1 MFSISASIL
10 ALSLV
15 AVFMFFSILKNTRK
29 VKGPDEFFTEKT
41 RCTLNGVS
49 KSVKKDLRDSI
60 TALYEAATG
69 GEFETAKKP
78 SQGDLTKTLAAIAK
92 HSADLRRVLRTTVS

>member
-29 VKGPDEFFTEKT
+29 VKRPDDFFAEKT
-41 RCTLNGVS
+41 RCTLARFPVAGV
-49 KSVKKDLRDSI
+49 R
-60 TALYEAATG
+60 
-69 GEFETAKKP
+69 
-78 SQGDLTKTLAAIAK
+78 
-92 HSADLRRVLRTTVS
+92 